1 MIRQTAAVV
10 VALCLSTS
18 PLYAQDTV
26 TLTVTEA
33 SANVRKSPSVASPAI
48 GTASRGTALIVTR
61 EVGDWVKVAWPSSP
75 DGAGYVRVDMGT
87 LARGNAAAAAAA
99 KATASN
105 NPSPVGSKAAVT
117 PTPAP
122 TPIAA
127 RSAQVPVSRPSA
139 PSPASSVYVAPTHI
153 FGVGAVA
160 GGSTMG
166 FGGSARGWKKDRIGV
181 QLEVSRYSFDSA
193 DLLSRATT
201 TDIAPALLFA
211 LNDHVTDYLWVRPYV
226 GAALHFGRSSRTDL
240 IFADV
245 TESANTLGARVFFG
259 GEMSLSSLPQ
269 FAVSAD
275 VGYYKLPDPFVG
287 FEPGGLGFSIS
298 GHWYV
303 K

>member
-1 MIRQTAAVV
+1 MIRQAAAVV
-10 VALCLSTS
+10 VAMCLSTS

-33 SANVRKSPSVASPAI
+33 SANVRKSPSVASPSI

-61 EVGDWVKVAWPSSP
+61 EVGDWVKVAWPSAP
-75 DGAGYVRVDMGT
+75 DGAGYVRLDMGT
-87 LARGNAAAAAAA
+87 LQRGNAAAAS
-99 KATASN
+99 KATASAN
-105 NPSPVGSKAAVT
+105 SAPVGSKAAVST
-117 PTPAP
+117 TPAP

-127 RSAQVPVSRPSA
+127 RSAQVPVTRPSA
-139 PSPASSVYVAPTHI
+139 PSQTQTLYVAPTHL

-166 FGGSARGWKKDRIGV
+166 FGGSARAWKKDRIGI

-211 LNDHVTDYLWVRPYV
+211 FNDHVTDYLWLRPYL
-226 GAALHFGRSSRTDL
+226 GAAVHFGRSSRTDL
-240 IFADV
+240 IFPDV
-245 TESANTLGARVFFG
+245 TETAKTLGARVFFG

-275 VGYYKLPDPFVG
+275 VGYYKLPEPFIG
-287 FEPGGLGFSIS
+287 FEPGGMGFSIS

>member
-1 MIRQTAAVV
+1 MIRQIAAVV

-75 DGAGYVRVDMGT
+75 DGAGYVRLDMGT
-87 LARGNAAAAAAA
+87 LARGNAAAATAA
-99 KATASN
+99 KATASGN
-105 NPSPVGSKAAVT
+105 SSPVGSKAAT
-117 PTPAP
+117 STPAP

-166 FGGSARGWKKDRIGV
+166 FGGSARAWKKDRIGV
-181 QLEVSRYSFDSA
+181 QLEVTRYSFDSA

-211 LNDHVTDYLWVRPYV
+211 LNDRVTDYLWLRPYV
-226 GAALHFGRSSRTDL
+226 GAAVHFGRSSRTDL
-240 IFADV
+240 IFPDV
-245 TESANTLGARVFFG
+245 TESANTLGFRAFFG

-287 FEPGGLGFSIS
+287 FEPGGMGFSIS